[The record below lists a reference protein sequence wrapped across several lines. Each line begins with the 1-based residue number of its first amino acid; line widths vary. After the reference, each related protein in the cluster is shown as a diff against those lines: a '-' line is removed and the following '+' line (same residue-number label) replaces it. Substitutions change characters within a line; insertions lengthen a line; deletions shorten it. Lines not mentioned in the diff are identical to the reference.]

1 MTGAMM
7 ANAVDAV
14 MGKIE
19 PDERKNGG
27 SLRPPK
33 GSRSFAILRV
43 GKISG
48 MGKVA
53 AAAQH
58 NLRERDTANA
68 RPEDRDRNIHLAGA
82 KTTDELMKLWQD
94 RAPEKIR
101 KNAVHALEYIVTAS
115 PEKMAAMGQTKSE
128 DYLRDALTWLE
139 DKHGAENILSA
150 VIHNDETTPHLQVM
164 LIPIDE
170 RGKLNARGL
179 VGGKAQ
185 LSAMQTDFAE
195 RVGRKHGLDRGIE
208 RSNARHET
216 IKSFYG
222 RATAVENLSFDL
234 PERATGRL
242 GVFGRETVA
251 EHHERL
257 SQAHIEKLK
266 TVTVGFGEELDEK
279 DRQLENKSYE
289 NDDLRLQLADTKLKL
304 EASEAKRI
312 AERDRRHVLEFAH
325 GVADYEGDD
334 RQDLI
339 ARFQKDYLAKC
350 AHLPEETLGIV
361 DGLLEG
367 MGAKGFW
374 HIEQDRIA
382 EERKISDR
390 AEAAEKARASHAIE
404 RLGAWEAR
412 SLDQYDLADTTEGTR
427 EVLGLLRE
435 ATTDAQYDRF
445 RNGDMR
451 AISHITNKPLFAA
464 QLLKIVEYDN
474 FAQGYETSNE
484 TKNRMSDARDLVRSH
499 FPDDRERGYENE
511 R

>member
-1 MTGAMM
+1 MMGAMM
-7 ANAVDAV
+7 VNAVDAV

-19 PDERKNGG
+19 PDLRKNGG

-43 GKISG
+43 GKLSG

-58 NLRERDTANA
+58 NLRERETFNA
-68 RPEDRDRNIHLAGA
+68 RSEDAGRNIHLAGA
-82 KTTDELMKLWQD
+82 KTADELMKLWEE

-101 KNAVHALEYIVTAS
+101 KNAVHALEYVITAS

-128 DYLRDALTWLE
+128 EYLRDAFAWLE
-139 DKHGAENILSA
+139 EKHGAENILSA

-164 LIPIDE
+164 VIPLDD
-170 RGKLNARGL
+170 RGKLNARAL

-195 RVGRKHGLDRGIE
+195 RVGRKHGLERGIE

-222 RATAVENLSFDL
+222 RAKAVENLSFDL

-242 GVFGRETVA
+242 GVLGRESDA
-251 EHHERL
+251 EYHQRL
-257 SQAHIEKLK
+257 SQAHTEALK
-266 TVTVGFGEELDEK
+266 TVTVGFGEELDGK
-279 DRQLENKSYE
+279 DRELENA
-289 NDDLRLQLADTKLKL
+289 RLLLADTKLKL
-304 EASEAKRI
+304 EASEAERKT
-312 AERDRRHVLEFAH
+312 ERDRRHLLEFAH

-350 AHLPEETLGIV
+350 RNFPEETRGIV
-361 DGLLEG
+361 DGMLED
-367 MGAKGFW
+367 MGAKGFC
-374 HIEQDRIA
+374 HIEQDRLA
-382 EERKISDR
+382 EKRKISDR
-390 AEAAEKARASHAIE
+390 AEAAEKARVSHAIE
-404 RLGAWEAR
+404 RLGTWEAR
-412 SLDQYDLADTTEGTR
+412 SPDRYDLADTSEGTR

-435 ATTDAQYDRF
+435 ATTDAQYEHF
-445 RNGDMR
+445 RNGDTR
-451 AISHITNKPLFAA
+451 AISHITDKPLFAA

-474 FAQGYETSNE
+474 FAKGYETSNE
-484 TKNRMSDARDLVRSH
+484 TKTLMDDARDLVKSH
-499 FPDDRERGYENE
+499 FPDDRERDYENE

>member
-1 MTGAMM
+1 ME
-7 ANAVDAV
+7 NAVDAV
-14 MGKIE
+14 MGKLE
-19 PDERKNGG
+19 PDQRKNGG

-48 MGKVA
+48 VGKVA

-82 KTTDELMKLWQD
+82 KTADELMKLWQE
-94 RAPEKIR
+94 RAPDKIR
-101 KNAVHALEYIVTAS
+101 KNAVHALEYVITAS

-128 DYLRDALTWLE
+128 DYLRDAFAWLE

-222 RATAVENLSFDL
+222 RAKAVENLSFDL

-242 GVFGRETVA
+242 GVFGKETDA
-251 EHHERL
+251 EYHERA
-257 SQAHIEKLK
+257 SRAHTEALK
-266 TVTVGFGEELDEK
+266 TMAVGFGEELDEK
-279 DRQLENKSYE
+279 SRQIENKAYE
-289 NDDLRLQLADTKLKL
+289 MDDIRLLLADTKLKL
-304 EASEAKRI
+304 EASEERYDS
-312 AERDRRHVLEFAH
+312 ERDRRYVLEFAH

-334 RQDLI
+334 RQDFI

-350 AHLPEETLGIV
+350 AHLPEETRGIV
-361 DGLLEG
+361 DGMLEG

-374 HIEQDRIA
+374 HIEQDRLA

-390 AEAAEKARASHAIE
+390 AEAAEKARVSHAIE
-404 RLGAWEAR
+404 RLGTWEAR
-412 SLDQYDLADTTEGTR
+412 SPNEASLVDGYEGTR

-435 ATTDAQYDRF
+435 ATTDAQYERF
-445 RNGDMR
+445 RNGDTQ
-451 AISHITNKPLFAA
+451 AISHITDRPLFAA
-464 QLLKIVEYDN
+464 QLLGIVEYDN
-474 FAQGYETSNE
+474 FFKNYETSNE
-484 TKNRMSDARDLVRSH
+484 TKNLMSDARDLVRSH

>member
-1 MTGAMM
+1 M

-14 MGKIE
+14 MGRIE
-19 PDERKNGG
+19 PDQRKNGG

-48 MGKVA
+48 KGKMA

-82 KTTDELMKLWQD
+82 KTADELMKLWEE

-101 KNAVHALEYIVTAS
+101 KNAVHALEYVITAS

-128 DYLRDALTWLE
+128 EYLREALTWLE

-164 LIPIDE
+164 VIPLDD
-170 RGKLNARGL
+170 RGKLNARAL

-222 RATAVENLSFDL
+222 RAKAVENLSFDL
-234 PERATGRL
+234 PERATGHL
-242 GVFGRETVA
+242 GVFGKETDA
-251 EHHERL
+251 EYHKRL
-257 SQAHIEKLK
+257 SQAHTEALK
-266 TVTVGFGEELDEK
+266 TVSVGFGEELDEK
-279 DRQLENKSYE
+279 TRQLENKDYE
-289 NDDLRLQLADTKLKL
+289 MDDIRLLLADARFKI
-304 EASEAKRI
+304 EASEEKYKS
-312 AERDRRHVLEFAH
+312 ERDRRHLLEFAH

-334 RQDLI
+334 RQDYI
-339 ARFQKDYLAKC
+339 DEFQRDYLAKC
-350 AHLPEETLGIV
+350 AHLPEETRGIV
-361 DGLLEG
+361 DGMLEG

-374 HIEQDRIA
+374 HIEQDRLA
-382 EERKISDR
+382 EEQAAERKIRDR
-390 AEAAEKARASHAIE
+390 AAARVSQAVE
-404 RLGAWEAR
+404 RLGAWETR
-412 SLDQYDLADTTEGTR
+412 S
-427 EVLGLLRE
+427 
-435 ATTDAQYDRF
+435 
-445 RNGDMR
+445 
-451 AISHITNKPLFAA
+451 P
-464 QLLKIVEYDN
+464 
-474 FAQGYETSNE
+474 TSGS
-484 TKNRMSDARDLVRSH
+484 TL
-499 FPDDRERGYENE
+499 
-511 R
+511 

>member
-1 MTGAMM
+1 M

-19 PDERKNGG
+19 PDLRKNGG
-27 SLRPPK
+27 SFRPPK

-82 KTTDELMKLWQD
+82 KTADELMKLWEE

-101 KNAVHALEYIVTAS
+101 KNAVHALEYVITAS

-139 DKHGAENILSA
+139 NKHGAENILSA

-242 GVFGRETVA
+242 GVFGGETAA
-251 EHHERL
+251 EHHKRL
-257 SQAHIEKLK
+257 SQAHTEALK
-266 TVTVGFGEELDEK
+266 TITVGFGEELDEK
-279 DRQLENKSYE
+279 NRQLENKSYE

-374 HIEQDRIA
+374 HIEQEREDRERSAREVDPFAHYRARTGEDYLLTHSA
-382 EERKISDR
+382 EEHQDVI
-390 AEAAEKARASHAIE
+390 
-404 RLGAWEAR
+404 RLLKEH
-412 SLDQYDLADTTEGTR
+412 
-427 EVLGLLRE
+427 
-435 ATTDAQYDRF
+435 TTDAQYDRF
-445 RNGDMR
+445 RRGDLA
-451 AISHITNKPLFAA
+451 AIDHITDDPIFGR
-464 QLLKIVEYDN
+464 QLLIQAEMN
-474 FAQGYETSNE
+474 
-484 TKNRMSDARDLVRSH
+484 NRATGFKMSDETERLMSDNRDFLNNAVGTYRDH
-499 FPDDRERGYENE
+499 GYENE

>member
-1 MTGAMM
+1 MMGAIM

-19 PDERKNGG
+19 PDRRKNGG

-43 GKISG
+43 SKISG

-82 KTTDELMKLWQD
+82 KTADEMMKLWQE
-94 RAPEKIR
+94 RAPDKIR
-101 KNAVHALEYIVTAS
+101 KNAVHALEYVITAS

-139 DKHGAENILSA
+139 EKHGAENILSA

-170 RGKLNARGL
+170 RGKLNARAL

-195 RVGRKHGLDRGIE
+195 RVGRTHGLDRGIE

-222 RATAVENLSFDL
+222 RAKAVENLSFDL

-242 GVFGRETVA
+242 GVFGKETDA
-251 EHHERL
+251 EYHERA
-257 SQAHIEKLK
+257 SQAHTEALK
-266 TVTVGFGEELDEK
+266 TMTVGFGEELDEK
-279 DRQLENKSYE
+279 ARQLENKAYE
-289 NDDLRLQLADTKLKL
+289 MGDIRLLLADTKLKL
-304 EASEAKRI
+304 EASEAKHKT
-312 AERDRRHVLEFAH
+312 ERDRRHLLEFAH

-334 RQDLI
+334 RQDFI

-350 AHLPEETLGIV
+350 RNFPDETRQIV
-361 DGLLEG
+361 DGMLED

-374 HIEQDRIA
+374 HIEQDRLA
-382 EERKISDR
+382 EERKITDR
-390 AEAAEKARASHAIE
+390 AESVEKARTSQAIE
-404 RLGAWEAR
+404 RLGAWETH
-412 SLDQYDLADTTEGTR
+412 SPDQYNLTDTSEGTR

-435 ATTDAQYDRF
+435 ATTDAQYERF
-445 RNGDMR
+445 RNGDMQ
-451 AISHITNKPLFAA
+451 AISHITSKPLFAA
-464 QLLKIVEYDN
+464 QLLGIVEYDN
-474 FAQGYETSNE
+474 FAKGYETSNE
-484 TKNRMSDARDLVRSH
+484 TKNLMSDARDLLRGH

>member
-1 MTGAMM
+1 M

-14 MGKIE
+14 MGKLE

-43 GKISG
+43 SKISG

-68 RPEDRDRNIHLAGA
+68 RSEDRDRNIHLAGA
-82 KTTDELMKLWQD
+82 KTADELMKLWEE

-101 KNAVHALEYIVTAS
+101 KNAVHALEYVITAS
-115 PEKMAAMGQTKSE
+115 PEKMAAMGQIKSE

-139 DKHGAENILSA
+139 DKHGPENILSA

-164 LIPIDE
+164 VIPLDD
-170 RGKLNARGL
+170 RGKLNARAL

-195 RVGRKHGLDRGIE
+195 RVGHKHGLDRGIE

-216 IKSFYG
+216 IKNFYG
-222 RATAVENLSFDL
+222 RAKAVENLSFDL

-242 GVFGRETVA
+242 GVLGRESDA
-251 EHHERL
+251 DYHQRL
-257 SQAHIEKLK
+257 SQAHTEALK
-266 TVTVGFGEELDEK
+266 TVTVGFGEELDVK
-279 DRQLENKSYE
+279 DRELENA
-289 NDDLRLQLADTKLKL
+289 RLLLADTKLKL
-304 EASEAKRI
+304 EASEANHGI
-312 AERDRRHVLEFAH
+312 ERDRRYLLEFAH
-325 GVADYEGDD
+325 AVADYEGND
-334 RQDLI
+334 RQDHI
-339 ARFQKDYLAKC
+339 TRFQKNYLAKC
-350 AHLPEETLGIV
+350 AHLPEETRGIV
-361 DGLLEG
+361 DGMLEG

-374 HIEQDRIA
+374 HIEQDRLA
-382 EERKISDR
+382 EERKVSDR
-390 AEAAEKARASHAIE
+390 AEAAEKARVSHAIE
-404 RLGAWEAR
+404 RLGTWESR
-412 SLDQYDLADTTEGTR
+412 SPDQYDLADTAEGTR

-435 ATTDAQYDRF
+435 ATTDEQYDRF
-445 RNGDMR
+445 RQGDVR
-451 AISHITNKPLFAA
+451 AISHITDKPLFAA

-474 FAQGYETSNE
+474 FAKGYETSNE
-484 TKNRMSDARDLVRSH
+484 TKNLMSDARDLVRSH
-499 FPDDRERGYENE
+499 FPDDRERDYENE